1 MILQLLGYV
10 FKDAELGYAA
20 LRHSS
25 LRGAQRDSLPVFERL
40 EFLGDRVLGLTIA
53 QWLYQLYPTE
63 AEGPLSRRL
72 AALVRA
78 STLAEL
84 GRSSGLA
91 AQVQLATNEG
101 ANGGSANDNIIADA
115 LEASLGAVFLDGGL
129 PAAEAIVRRLWASLI
144 QSAPTVER
152 DPKTRLQE
160 WVQARSTALPRYE
173 LTAQS
178 GPAHAPEF
186 IVEVN
191 LPDGRKATGQGGSKR
206 LAEQAA
212 ALAMLDVVEQKNV

>member
-1 MILQLLGYV
+1 MSFTLLGHA
-10 FKDAELGYAA
+10 FKDDELGRAA

-25 LRGAQRDSLPVFERL
+25 LRAGRHEAPTFERL
-40 EFLGDRVLGLTIA
+40 EFLGDRVLGLLIA
-53 QWLYQLYPTE
+53 QWLYTLYPQE

-91 AQVQLATNEG
+91 AQVQLPPNEA
-101 ANGGSANDNIIADA
+101 ANGGQANDNIIADA
-115 LEASLGAVFLDGGL
+115 LEASLGAVYLDGGL
-129 PAAEAIVRRLWASLI
+129 GAAQAIVHKLWAGLVHS
-144 QSAPTVER
+144 SPTAER

-160 WVQARSTALPRYE
+160 WAQARGVVLPRYE
-173 LTAQS
+173 VLGQS

-186 IVEVN
+186 IVEVH
-191 LPDGRKATGQGGSKR
+191 LPDGRKAKGQGSSKR

-212 ALAMLDVVEQKNV
+212 ALTLLEIVEQKNG